1 MITFLWFIPLG
12 VALGAFGTLI
22 GAGGGFLLVPILLLL
37 YPHQSPQLITS
48 VSLAVVFFNAA
59 SGSLAYARMGRID
72 FRAALVFAAAA
83 TPGAVLGALST
94 AAIPRR
100 LFDGL
105 MGVALVVAGVYLF
118 LSAAAVRGAHGG
130 DPSSPATQSGSRP
143 ASESRSAEERPRL
156 TRGQW
161 TLGAVLSVFIGYLS
175 SVLGIGGGIIH
186 VPVLARVLHFPVH
199 VATAT
204 SHMILAIMSL
214 AGTAVHVVAGNFR
227 HGFWQTVALSIGVVV
242 GAQVGAWFSNMV
254 KGDLIIRALAAA
266 LGLVGVRILLL
277 AWSGPDG

>member
-37 YPHQSPQLITS
+37 YPHESPQLITS

-72 FRAALVFAAAA
+72 YRAALVFAAAA

-94 AAIPRR
+94 AAIPRQ

-105 MGVALVVAGVYLF
+105 MGAALVVAGVYLF
-118 LSAAAVRGAHGG
+118 LSAAAVRRAHAAGG
-130 DPSSPATQSGSRP
+130 DDAGQ
-143 ASESRSAEERPRL
+143 RPRL

-161 TLGAVLSVFIGYLS
+161 TLGTVLSVFIGYVS

-214 AGTAVHVVAGNFR
+214 AGTAVHVAAGNFR

-242 GAQVGAWFSNMV
+242 GAQVGAWFSNLV

-277 AWSGPDG
+277 ALGGPSG